1 MDFEALSKRKDIKL
15 FVAATNV
22 RTCKL
27 KVFRT
32 EEIRVDALLASACL
46 PMVFK
51 VVEIDGE
58 LYWDGDYLTIQRSRL

>member
-1 MDFEALSKRKDIKL
+1 
-15 FVAATNV
+15 V

-32 EEIRVDALLASACL
+32 EEICVDALLASAYL